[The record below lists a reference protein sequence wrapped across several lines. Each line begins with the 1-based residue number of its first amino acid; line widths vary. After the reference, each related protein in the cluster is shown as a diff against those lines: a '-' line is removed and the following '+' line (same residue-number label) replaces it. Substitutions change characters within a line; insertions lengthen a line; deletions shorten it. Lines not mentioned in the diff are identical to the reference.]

1 MNPESPHEEAGGL
14 SGNLPNL
21 RAPLKPVKGGGI
33 LLLLLLML
41 ALLVAGGVIWR
52 LRHPSAGG
60 SPPGGADQGKRPV
73 PVSVQPA
80 SRRGFP
86 IYLDGLG
93 TVQAYN
99 SAMVNARVSGLI
111 QEIRFRE
118 GQEVR
123 EGDVLA
129 VIDPKVYQAQYDQA
143 VSKLS
148 QDSAQLDGA
157 RVLLARDKAL
167 IDKNVLDRQS
177 YDTQLYLVAQ
187 LEGTV
192 QADKANI
199 DLQKSQLDWTTVTA
213 PISGRTGVRQIDTGN
228 LVTVG
233 GNAANGSAAIVTIN
247 QIHPIYV
254 SFTLPQQDLDLIRE
268 DVKSGGDLP
277 VLALD
282 RNNRTLLAKGTLSV
296 VDNQIDPSTATVR
309 LKALFPNLDDR
320 LWPGQFVNVRLLVHT
335 LSDAVT
341 VPSEAVQ
348 LGPEGSYVYV
358 IDGGKA
364 VLRPVT
370 TGATEEG
377 FTLVKEGL
385 RGGESVVT
393 DGQFR
398 LQPGSTVTLAP
409 PHPFSSPAP

>member
-21 RAPLKPVKGGGI
+21 RAPLKPAKGGGI
-33 LLLLLLML
+33 LLLLLLLL
-41 ALLVAGGVIWR
+41 AVLVAGGVIWR

-129 VIDPKVYQAQYDQA
+129 VIDHKVYQAQYDQA

-177 YDTQLYLVAQ
+177 YDTQRYLVAQ

-254 SFTLPQQDLDLIRE
+254 SFTPVSYTHLTLPTKRI
-268 DVKSGGDLP
+268 V
-277 VLALD
+277 
-282 RNNRTLLAKGTLSV
+282 
-296 VDNQIDPSTATVR
+296 
-309 LKALFPNLDDR
+309 
-320 LWPGQFVNVRLLVHT
+320 
-335 LSDAVT
+335 
-341 VPSEAVQ
+341 
-348 LGPEGSYVYV
+348 
-358 IDGGKA
+358 
-364 VLRPVT
+364 
-370 TGATEEG
+370 
-377 FTLVKEGL
+377 
-385 RGGESVVT
+385 
-393 DGQFR
+393 
-398 LQPGSTVTLAP
+398 
-409 PHPFSSPAP
+409 